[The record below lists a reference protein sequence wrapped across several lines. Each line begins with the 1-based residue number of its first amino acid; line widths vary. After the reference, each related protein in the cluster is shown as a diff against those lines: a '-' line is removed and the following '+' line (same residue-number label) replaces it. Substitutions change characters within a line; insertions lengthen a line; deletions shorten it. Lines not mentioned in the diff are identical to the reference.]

1 MSVRMTVY
9 AYTTELERVRTFYGR
24 ALDIEPA
31 LRRGD
36 WLPFKLAGG
45 IFALHAVGGGAA
57 PDIRGVN
64 LSFEVDDIEIAV
76 VRWKAHGAQV
86 LRGVADE
93 AFGRRAFLADPDGRQ
108 VEIVQHEAL

>member
-9 AYTTELERVRTFYGR
+9 AYTTELERVRKFYGR
-24 ALDIEPA
+24 ALEIEPA
-31 LRRGD
+31 FRAGN

-45 IFALHAVGGGAA
+45 IFALHAAGSDAA
-57 PDIRGVN
+57 ADIRGFK
-64 LSFEVDDIEIAV
+64 LSFEVDDIEIAI
-76 VRWKAHGAQV
+76 VRWEAQGAQV

-108 VEIVQHEAL
+108 VEIVQHEAP